1 MFNELIVL
9 GFVSILFS
17 AIIFWISA
25 HSMILKKSISDFL
38 PFFFI
43 GIILSFS
50 TGFLFFEYFENWSW
64 FLIEFTIL
72 VNLVW
77 IFINLWRNS

>member
-1 MFNELIVL
+1 MEYEVISL
-9 GFVSILFS
+9 GLTSILFS
-17 AIIFWISA
+17 GIILWISA
-25 HSMILKKSISDFL
+25 HSMLSKKSIQDFL

-43 GIILSFS
+43 GVTLSFYA
-50 TGFLFFEYFENWSW
+50 GFLLFEYFYNWLWS
-64 FLIEFTIL
+64 LVEFAIL